1 MLLYDKPP
9 RAISSKACVK
19 QHGMVPLAGLEPA
32 TNGLGIRY
40 SIL

>member
-1 MLLYDKPP
+1 M
-9 RAISSKACVK
+9 RFTSQSSAALIEFIFKK
-19 QHGMVPLAGLEPA
+19 VPLAGIEPA